1 MEPCWHRCTQLCMRR
16 VNLDTL
22 YAGGARKIIVWGFV
36 AVEQVPIV
44 QLVNKYVNVLDR
56 FFGGEPKD
64 STVQYG
70 TKVAVRHP
78 LSYDGIWP
86 ACAPFTLPAP
96 HIDQCIMYW
105 LHPET
110 SSIICHAAAL

>member
-1 MEPCWHRCTQLCMRR
+1 MRR

-36 AVEQVPIV
+36 AIEQVPIV

-56 FFGGEPKD
+56 FFGGSPKD

-70 TKVAVRHP
+70 IKVAVR
-78 LSYDGIWP
+78 STGSVP
-86 ACAPFTLPAP
+86 AYTLFRQPRRP
-96 HIDQCIMYW
+96 
-105 LHPET
+105 
-110 SSIICHAAAL
+110 